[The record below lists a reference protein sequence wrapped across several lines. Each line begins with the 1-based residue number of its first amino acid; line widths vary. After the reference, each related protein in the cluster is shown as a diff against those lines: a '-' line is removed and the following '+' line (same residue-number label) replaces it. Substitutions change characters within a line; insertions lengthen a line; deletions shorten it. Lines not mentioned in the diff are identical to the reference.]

1 MLRMLLSTNRKANT
15 SVAPTLYKHCSNI
28 NIIRRNYMAAI
39 LHCMTPSRLMDVRKY
54 SYTHLNPGY
63 TGVLMVCFTFRP
75 PYPRHKAAG
84 TPLDSMLSRP
94 HSLYERNGE
103 ETKFTVLFGN
113 LTPIVRY
120 IYIYIYI
127 YIHVFGNICTCILVI
142 SVLVFT
148 VLCIICTVFLYCF
161 VYVYL
166 FLFVLSVLV

>member
-127 YIHVFGNICTCILVI
+127 HVFGNICTCILVI